1 MAEIK
6 LIKFTM
12 PEMAE
17 ILVKQQDIHE
27 GFWGIYVKFGI
38 GATNISGQSE
48 ESSPEKVNLLP
59 AAIVP
64 VLELGI
70 QRFDSPNSLT
80 VDASKVNP
88 TVRKTRTRK
97 KGA

>member
-1 MAEIK
+1 MAESK
-6 LIKFTM
+6 LITFTM

-17 ILVKQQDIHE
+17 ILVKQQNIRE

-38 GATNISGQSE
+38 GAGNVPGAPE
-48 ESSPEKVNLLP
+48 ESSPKRINLLP

-70 QRFDSPNSLT
+70 QRFDSANSMT
-80 VDASKVNP
+80 IDAAKVNP
-88 TVRKTRTRK
+88 AVRKTRIRK
-97 KGA
+97 RGA